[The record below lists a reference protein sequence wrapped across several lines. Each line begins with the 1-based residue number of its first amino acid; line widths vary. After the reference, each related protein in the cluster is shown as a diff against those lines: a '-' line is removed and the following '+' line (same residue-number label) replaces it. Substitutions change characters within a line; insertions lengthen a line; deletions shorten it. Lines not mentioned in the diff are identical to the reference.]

1 MSFFNR
7 FTNFIAPFNLIPTL
21 EAFNSTMESASKPKS
36 VVAKTHAPQRSA
48 AWERK
53 EKEPDHLQTQL
64 QMNAEMVDKIYSAF
78 GTCFVPIV
86 FEVWIFFVL
95 YILRIPEHRNATYIH
110 IFDECWYLCKYY
122 PRFLGDRKKKFNEMK
137 QFHVALR
144 FYWEICHDDKL
155 HFRLFE
161 DEADIEPSGVYLKTP
176 DSLDAV
182 HNEMKGVAF
191 QVNKEIS
198 KALMDITDFHH
209 AMSLISQGSNEYYI
223 ITGPITFAQHRC
235 FSPFEPAIKKKIT
248 PFSEMNFATE
258 SNPGIVKSARWYLSF
273 KIGEDKV
280 VQTSGEKAEFIVQHR
295 NLLPP
300 PKCKGCSKCGKK
312 GIVDYIKFAV
322 SSV

>member
-1 MSFFNR
+1 M
-7 FTNFIAPFNLIPTL
+7 
-21 EAFNSTMESASKPKS
+21 
-36 VVAKTHAPQRSA
+36 
-48 AWERK
+48 
-53 EKEPDHLQTQL
+53 
-64 QMNAEMVDKIYSAF
+64 
-78 GTCFVPIV
+78 PIV

-95 YILRIPEHRNATYIH
+95 YILRIPEHRNATFIH

>member
-48 AWERK
+48 EWERK

-122 PRFLGDRKKKFNEMK
+122 PRFLGDRKRKFNEMK

>member
-7 FTNFIAPFNLIPTL
+7 FTNFIVPFNLISTL
-21 EAFNSTMESASKPKS
+21 EAFNSTMESASKLES
-36 VVAKTHAPQRSA
+36 VVAKPHHIAE
-48 AWERK
+48 WERK

-64 QMNAEMVDKIYSAF
+64 RLNAKMVDKIYSAF

-95 YILRIPEHRNATYIH
+95 YILRIPEHRNAT
-110 IFDECWYLCKYY
+110 FVDFFNQFWYLCKYY
-122 PRFLGDRKKKFNEMK
+122 PRFLGDQKKKFKETR
-137 QFHVALR
+137 QFHEVVR

-161 DEADIEPSGVYLKTP
+161 DEADMEPSGVYLKTP

-182 HNEMKGVAF
+182 HNQMKGVAF
-191 QVNKEIS
+191 QVNKAIS

-209 AMSLISQGSNEYYI
+209 VFSLFFQGNEYYI
-223 ITGPITFAQHRC
+223 TTGPIIFAQHRC
-235 FSPFEPAIKKKIT
+235 FSPFQPAIRKKLT
-248 PFSEMNFATE
+248 SFSEMNFATE

-280 VQTSGEKAEFIVQHR
+280 VQTSGEQAQFIVQHDY
-295 NLLPP
+295 LLPP

-322 SSV
+322 SSF